1 MIKSSAYNEA
11 RIMNLAERRGKHIV
25 IGNVCELI
33 IVDSTNRWS
42 ALNCSVNNGYVNP

>member
-11 RIMNLAERRGKHIV
+11 RIMNLAERRGKHI
-25 IGNVCELI
+25 VCELI